1 MSSEGAQ
8 GGGGG
13 NRDPVEL
20 IPGVSDLPK
29 GYSKTL
35 QHCN

>member
-13 NRDPVEL
+13 NGDAVEL
-20 IPGVSDLPK
+20 IPGVSDLPEDY
-29 GYSKTL
+29 GQTL
-35 QHCN
+35 QCCN

>member
-13 NRDPVEL
+13 NGDAVEL
-20 IPGVSDLPK
+20 IPGVSNLLEDY
-29 GYSKTL
+29 GKTL
-35 QHCN
+35 QCCN

>member
-13 NRDPVEL
+13 NGDPMEL
-20 IPGVSDLPK
+20 IPGVSEPPGRLW
-29 GYSKTL
+29 
-35 QHCN
+35 

>member
-13 NRDPVEL
+13 NGDAVEL
-20 IPGVSDLPK
+20 IPVVSDLLE
-29 GYSKTL
+29 GYGKTL